1 MASSII
7 LGGPTLLQAYGAKGL
22 STPIVNLDVFSMHIT
37 VHCEP
42 NFRIFQVKKKS

>member
-22 STPIVNLDVFSMHIT
+22 STPIVNLDVICPSQST
-37 VHCEP
+37 VNQILES
-42 NFRIFQVKKKS
+42 FK

>member
-22 STPIVNLDVFSMHIT
+22 STPIVNLDVKVCPSQST
-37 VHCEP
+37 VNQILES
-42 NFRIFQVKKKS
+42 FK